1 MNAPASYARNGLWL
15 LRVFAVAT
23 ALAGF
28 TFAPSRISAAD
39 LTQAWPLFIK
49 GDFKKCIEQCE
60 AAIKD
65 GETEDDWRVLLARS
79 MMEIGRYTNAYSVV
93 STNLEKFPW
102 SVKLRL
108 LGHEVYRR
116 NGKGEE
122 AVALLEEINRLG
134 GYRMWAYQDAAN
146 LVTMGRA
153 ALLLGLDPRSVLER
167 FYDLAKRRGPDHR
180 DPYLASGQ
188 LALDKNDFDL
198 AAKAFNEGLK
208 KFPKDPEFH
217 FGLAQ
222 AYAGSDRRLMILS
235 LEAAMSLNP
244 NHVGSHLL
252 LADHMIDGEEYKD
265 AEEAIGKVLEVNPH
279 HPEAWAYRAVM
290 AHLKN
295 DLAGEAKAREA
306 ALSTWATNPEVDH
319 LIGKKLSQ
327 KYRFA
332 EGAAYQ
338 RRALKFDA
346 KFLPAKQQLAQDL
359 LRLGEEE
366 EGWRLADEVHQTD
379 AYDVTAFN
387 LTTLQEH
394 MAKFVTLTNADFIL
408 RMSEHEASIY
418 GERALALLTRAK
430 TNLSAKYGMELK
442 QPTIVEIFPN
452 QKDFGVRTFG
462 MPGNPGYLGVC
473 FGAVITANSP
483 ASAGGHPSNWEAVLW
498 HEFCHVI
505 TLQFTKNKM
514 PRWLSEGISVYEELQ
529 ENPVWG
535 QAMTPRYRDMIL
547 GKDFTPLSELSAAF
561 LAPKTEMHLQFAYF
575 ESYLAVEFLVKK
587 FGIESLRKILHDLGE
602 GTEIN
607 AAIAKHTAPL
617 DEVEKDFEKF
627 AKTRAEQLAPELVFD
642 KPERDED
649 EDGVASKNFYVLT
662 RVAKKLL
669 AQKKYQEAKAPLE
682 KLMQFF
688 PGNTGPDN
696 CYALLAAAH
705 RGLNETNEERV
716 VLTTLAALEADDLDT
731 YARLMDLSA
740 EIKDWGA
747 VATNAQRYLA
757 VNPLVALPYRYLADA
772 AEKLNDIDTA
782 IAAGRTLLKL
792 DPPDAAG
799 AHYQLARL
807 LYRTGHPAAKRHLL
821 QALEEAPRFREAHKL
836 LLEMTSKTASA
847 SPPPSSGNP

>member
-1 MNAPASYARNGLWL
+1 MNAPASHARNGHWL
-15 LRVFAVAT
+15 LRVFAVVSFLT
-23 ALAGF
+23 
-28 TFAPSRISAAD
+28 TFNSHTLPASAANLD
-39 LTQAWPLFIK
+39 VARPLFIK
-49 GDFKKCIEQCE
+49 GEFKKCIQQCQE
-60 AAIKD
+60 AIRE
-65 GETEDDWRVLLARS
+65 GEPEDEWRVLLARS
-79 MMEIGRYTNAYSVV
+79 MMAIGNYTNAYSVV
-93 STNLEKFPW
+93 STNLERFPW
-102 SVKLRL
+102 SVQLRL

-116 NGKGEE
+116 NGKPEE
-122 AVALLEEINRLG
+122 AATLLEEINRLG
-134 GYRMWAYQDAAN
+134 GYRMWAYQDVAN
-146 LVTMGRA
+146 LVTMGKA
-153 ALLLGLDPRSVLER
+153 ALILGMDPRSVLER
-167 FYDLAKRRGPDHR
+167 FFDLAKRRNPTNREPH
-180 DPYLASGQ
+180 LASGQ
-188 LALDKNDFDL
+188 LALDKNDYDL
-198 AAKAFNEGLK
+198 AAKSFTEGLK
-208 KFPKDPEFH
+208 KFPNDPDFH

-222 AYAGSDRRLMILS
+222 AYASGDRRLMMLS
-235 LEAAMSLNP
+235 LEAAMTGNP
-244 NHVGSHLL
+244 NHVRSHLL
-252 LADHMIDGEEYKD
+252 LTDHLIDGEEYKG
-265 AEEAIGKVLEVNPH
+265 AEESIAKVIEINPH
-279 HPEAWAYRAVM
+279 QADAWSYRAVM
-290 AHLKN
+290 AHLRN
-295 DLAGEAKAREA
+295 DAAAENKARKEA
-306 ALSTWATNPEVDH
+306 LGIWKTNPEVDH

-387 LTTLQEH
+387 LTTLQEN

-408 RMSEHEASIY
+408 RMSAHEAGVY
-418 GERALALLTRAK
+418 GKRALALLTRAK
-430 TNLSAKYGMELK
+430 SNLCAKYGMELK

-498 HEFCHVI
+498 HEFCHVV

-535 QAMTPRYRDMIL
+535 QSMTPRYREMIL
-547 GKDFTPLSELSAAF
+547 GKDFTPLGQLSAAF
-561 LAPKTEMHLQFAYF
+561 LAPKTEMHLQFAYY

-607 AAIAKHTAPL
+607 AAIVKHTAAL
-617 DEVEKDFEKF
+617 DELEKDFETF
-627 AKTRAEQLAPELVFD
+627 AKTRAEQLAPELTFT
-642 KPERDED
+642 KPEPGDDE
-649 EDGVASKNFYVLT
+649 EGAASKNFYVLT

-669 AQKKYQEAKAPLE
+669 TQKKYQEAKAPLD
-682 KLMQFF
+682 KLLQFF

-705 RGLNETNEERV
+705 RGLNETNDERI

-731 YARLMDLSA
+731 YARLMELGA
-740 EIKDWGA
+740 ERKDWGA
-747 VATNAQRYLA
+747 VATNATRYLA
-757 VNPLVALPYRYLADA
+757 VNPLVALPYRYLAEA
-772 AEKLNDIDTA
+772 AEKLNQPESA
-782 IAAGRTLLKL
+782 IAASTTLLQL
-792 DPPDAAG
+792 DPPDPAG
-799 AHYQLARL
+799 THFLLARL
-807 LYRTGHPAAKRHLL
+807 LHQKGDARAKRHLL
-821 QALEEAPRFREAHKL
+821 QALEEAPRFREAHRL
-836 LLEMTSKTASA
+836 LLEMIPKTAA
-847 SPPPSSGNP
+847 APPPPAERP

>member
-1 MNAPASYARNGLWL
+1 MNAPASITRNGLWL
-15 LRVFAVAT
+15 LRVFAVVAT
-23 ALAGF
+23 VGIFLASPAPA
-28 TFAPSRISAAD
+28 FAASLD
-39 LTQAWPLFIK
+39 DAWPLFIK
-49 GDFKKCIEQCE
+49 GDFKKCIKECQD
-60 AAIKD
+60 AISD
-65 GETEDDWRVLLARS
+65 GETEDEWRVLLARS
-79 MMEIGRYTNAYSVV
+79 YMSIGGYSNAYSVV

-102 SVKLRL
+102 SVQLRL
-108 LGHEVYRR
+108 LGHDVYRW
-116 NGKGEE
+116 NGKPDE
-122 AVALLEEINRLG
+122 AATLLEEINRLG

-146 LVTMGRA
+146 LTTMGRA
-153 ALLLGLDPRSVLER
+153 ALLMGLDPRSVLER
-167 FYDLAKRRGPDHR
+167 FYDLAKRRGPTNR
-180 DPYLASGQ
+180 EPYLASGQ

-252 LADHMIDGEEYKD
+252 LADHMIDGEEYKEAAD
-265 AEEAIGKVLEVNPH
+265 AVAKVLEVNPH

-295 DLAGEAKAREA
+295 DLAAEAKARES
-306 ALSTWATNPEVDH
+306 ALGSWATNPEVDH

-387 LTTLQEH
+387 LTTLQEN

-408 RMSEHEASIY
+408 RMSAHEASIY
-418 GERALALLTRAK
+418 GDRALALLTRAK
-430 TNLSAKYGMELK
+430 TNLCAKYGMELK

-483 ASAGGHPSNWEAVLW
+483 ASAGGHPANWEAVLW
-498 HEFCHVI
+498 HEFCHVV

-535 QAMTPRYRDMIL
+535 QAMTPRYREMIL
-547 GKDFTPLSELSAAF
+547 GKDFTPLGQLSAAF

-587 FGIESLRKILHDLGE
+587 FGLDALRKILHDLGE

-607 AAIAKHTAPL
+607 TAIAKHTAPL
-617 DEVEKDFEKF
+617 DEVEKEFETF
-627 AKTRAEQLAPELVFD
+627 AKTRAEQLAPELTFD
-642 KPERDED
+642 KPERGEED
-649 EDGVASKNFYVLT
+649 DGVQSKNFYVLT

-669 AQKKYQEAKAPLE
+669 TQKKYQEAKAPLE

-705 RGLNETNEERV
+705 RGLNETNDERI
-716 VLTTLAALEADDLDT
+716 VLTTLASLEADDLDT

-740 EIKDWGA
+740 ELKDWGA
-747 VATNAQRYLA
+747 VATNAMRYLA

-772 AEKLNDIDTA
+772 AEKLNQPESA
-782 IAAGRTLLKL
+782 IAASKTLLQL
-792 DPPDAAG
+792 DPPDPAG
-799 AHYQLARL
+799 THFLLARL
-807 LYRTGHPAAKRHLL
+807 LHQKGDASAKRHLL
-821 QALEEAPRFREAHKL
+821 QALEEAPRFREAHRL
-836 LLEMTSKTASA
+836 LREMTAKTAA
-847 SPPPSSGNP
+847 APPAPAEKP